1 MHGCTNPHNA
11 PHYNHVNYFGEHGVG
26 GANILKVPRVGAQKH
41 FEFSYLKYACQIGVN
56 HKHLRVDNKKNPR
69 IQGRGG
75 GLLSQNISPPLPVVI
90 VDNFLCTISSNT

>member
-1 MHGCTNPHNA
+1 MDVPIHIMHHTIIMWTILENMG
-11 PHYNHVNYFGEHGVG
+11 G

-56 HKHLRVDNKKNPR
+56 HKHLRVDNKKIHEFRAGVEGYCHR
-69 IQGRGG
+69 IFH
-75 GLLSQNISPPLPVVI
+75 PPLPVVI